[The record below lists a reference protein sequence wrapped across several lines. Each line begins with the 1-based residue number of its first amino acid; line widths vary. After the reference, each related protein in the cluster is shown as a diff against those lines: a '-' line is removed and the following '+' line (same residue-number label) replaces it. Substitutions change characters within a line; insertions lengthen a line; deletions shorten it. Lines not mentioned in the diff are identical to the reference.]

1 MVTTAEIPHSDHSLA
16 MARVAAQTK
25 PEVVSFACQ
34 AKRVQPSASI
44 QPRRE
49 PTMQASAQTQGA
61 QGDAE
66 IAQVDVDLASEL
78 IASCVHS
85 DQLLEVVGLF
95 GHQP

>member
-1 MVTTAEIPHSDHSLA
+1 
-16 MARVAAQTK
+16 
-25 PEVVSFACQ
+25 
-34 AKRVQPSASI
+34 
-44 QPRRE
+44 
-49 PTMQASAQTQGA
+49 MQASAQTQGA

-78 IASCVHS
+78 FASCVHS